1 MYRKKNAAE
10 KAKDVANVAATT
22 AEEHKA
28 VAALIAEAT
37 DYGPAGFSRLGGA
50 YFVKLED
57 THNAACMANRQVE
70 ETHVGDGEGMKGKW
84 EHTTYSGVYEK

>member
-28 VAALIAEAT
+28 VAALMSEAA
-37 DYGPAGFSRLGGA
+37 DYGPAGFSRLGGS

-57 THNAACMANRQVE
+57 THNAACMAHRRVE
-70 ETHVGDGEGMKGKW
+70 ETHVGDGEGMRGKW
-84 EHTTYSGVYEK
+84 ENTTYSGVYEK